1 MAATQPT
8 GITVVKLGGS
18 ILTGPPAYQH
28 CAEWIRARLNA
39 DPTQR
44 LVVVVSAQYGETDA
58 LLATAREITP
68 EPAAATL
75 DLLWSTGEI
84 RSVALLTLWLQRAG
98 VRAVGLNVHECGV
111 VSPTGERDASTMQVK
126 TLRLQYWLTRYP
138 VIVVPGFLARAPFDS
153 LVTLGRGGSD
163 LTAVLLAAA
172 LKADSCELIKDVP
185 GYFSD
190 DPHCV
195 ASARPLPALTYAQ
208 ALAMASAGCDLVQ
221 TAAVEAAQRSSTR
234 LVVRSADEQAPRTVV
249 SDRAASAA
257 AEPVAARAGAL
268 AAG

>member
-1 MAATQPT
+1 MSATQPDA
-8 GITVVKLGGS
+8 ITIVKLGGS
-18 ILTGPPAYQH
+18 ILTGPPAYQR
-28 CAEWIRARLNA
+28 CAEWIRDRLSA
-39 DPTQR
+39 DPAQR

-58 LLATAREITP
+58 LLATAKAITP
-68 EPAAATL
+68 EPATATL
-75 DLLWSTGEI
+75 DLLWSTGEL

-111 VSPTGERDASTMQVK
+111 VSPTGARDAATTQVK

-138 VIVVPGFLARAPFDS
+138 VVVVPGFLARAPFDS

-172 LKADSCELIKDVP
+172 LKADACELIKDVP

-190 DPHCV
+190 DPHRV
-195 ASARPLPALTYAQ
+195 ADARPLPALTYDQ
-208 ALAMASAGCDLVQ
+208 ALALAAEGCDLVQ
-221 TAAVEAAQRSSTR
+221 TAAIEAAQRAATK
-234 LVVRSADEQAPRTVV
+234 LVVRSLADQAPRTTV
-249 SDRAASAA
+249 SDHAAHVAPMRAA
-257 AEPVAARAGAL
+257 

>member
-18 ILTGPPAYQH
+18 ILTGPPAYER
-28 CAEWIRARLNA
+28 CAEWIRGRLTA
-39 DPTQR
+39 DRTQR

-58 LLATAREITP
+58 LLAMAREITP
-68 EPAAATL
+68 EPAPATL

-84 RSVALLTLWLQRAG
+84 RSVALLTLWLQRVG

-111 VSPTGERDASTMQVK
+111 VSPTGARDAATTQVK

-138 VIVVPGFLARAPFDS
+138 VVVVPGFLARAPFDS

-172 LKADSCELIKDVP
+172 LQADSCELIKDVP

-190 DPHCV
+190 DPNRV
-195 ASARPLPALTYAQ
+195 AAARPLPTLTYAQ
-208 ALAMASAGCDLVQ
+208 ALAMAAAGCDLVQ
-221 TAAVEAAQRSSTR
+221 AAAVEAAQRSGTR
-234 LVVRSADEQAPRTVV
+234 LIVRSVDEHAPRTVV
-249 SDRAASAA
+249 SDRAAHADSTSAA
-257 AEPVAARAGAL
+257 AL